1 MTFLS
6 VMRRV
11 EFCTQKEARGLVG
24 VGSEFESTVHLAGT
38 SMWPEHEA
46 AVTLWERR
54 EMNAEPTFTFLLS
67 QQTQAMDGATSRGVL
82 LSPVKTLETPSQTC
96 PELCLLGDLNPV
108 DNDN

>member
-6 VMRRV
+6 VMGKV

-46 AVTLWERR
+46 AVTLWEPR

-67 QQTQAMDGATSRGVL
+67 
-82 LSPVKTLETPSQTC
+82 
-96 PELCLLGDLNPV
+96 
-108 DNDN
+108 